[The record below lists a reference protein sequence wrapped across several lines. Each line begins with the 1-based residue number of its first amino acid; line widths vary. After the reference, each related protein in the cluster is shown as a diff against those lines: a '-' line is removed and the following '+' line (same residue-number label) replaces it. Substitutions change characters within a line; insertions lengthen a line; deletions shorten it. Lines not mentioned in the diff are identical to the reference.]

1 MLRRT
6 PLLPPHR
13 PNANGVMVRSSPS
26 NTLPH
31 SAHVSNFSYATR
43 ITGFEDNFVSPPSSS
58 WQQCHP
64 ESMPGKDSHV
74 TVPVKVPIGALMSPL
89 HRPFGTRAAPKPYV
103 QDPGHQPRPL
113 TGTLST
119 GNISN
124 GSVYMY
130 QEAPPKSTAYPSR
143 RGFAQP
149 TANRS
154 LVKYGHKSLT
164 KQTSLSGSKVN
175 LSDIEGGDDHA
186 LNSTF
191 TVAVDVG
198 CRGQQAGMS
207 RVAGST
213 CGSTASSSSSDGGKK
228 PGQGR
233 GMFGRNKISKLQP
246 SYQKMTKSAESKK
259 LSR

>member
-1 MLRRT
+1 
-6 PLLPPHR
+6 
-13 PNANGVMVRSSPS
+13 
-26 NTLPH
+26 
-31 SAHVSNFSYATR
+31 
-43 ITGFEDNFVSPPSSS
+43 
-58 WQQCHP
+58 
-64 ESMPGKDSHV
+64 
-74 TVPVKVPIGALMSPL
+74 MSPL
-89 HRPFGTRAAPKPYV
+89 HRPFGTRATPNPYV

-113 TGTLST
+113 IGTLST

-130 QEAPPKSTAYPSR
+130 QEAPPKSTAYPSG

-154 LVKYGHKSLT
+154 LVKSGHKSLS

-175 LSDIEGGDDHA
+175 LSDIEGGNDHT

-191 TVAVDVG
+191 TIAVDVG
-198 CRGQQAGMS
+198 CRGMS
-207 RVAGST
+207 RVAWST
-213 CGSTASSSSSDGGKK
+213 CGSTASSSSIDGGKK

-233 GMFGRNKISKLQP
+233 GMFGRNKMSKLQP
-246 SYQKMTKSAESKK
+246 SYQKMTKSAESRK